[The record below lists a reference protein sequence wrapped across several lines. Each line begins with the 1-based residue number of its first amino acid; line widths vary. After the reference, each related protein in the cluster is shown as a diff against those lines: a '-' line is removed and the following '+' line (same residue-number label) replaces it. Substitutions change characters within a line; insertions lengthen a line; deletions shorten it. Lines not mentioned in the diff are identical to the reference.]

1 MKKFVIL
8 SALLA
13 CASFTLVACGGGS
26 SSDSGM
32 TSGSSQAQVFV
43 TGEDAPLPSV
53 LAFNITMSGIA
64 LNNSSGSVQL
74 LSEPTTVDF
83 ARLVG
88 LRSLLGFNSVAAG
101 TYNSVTFTMASP
113 VITYLNLG
121 TTPPSTGTIN
131 GTLTT
136 STVTVALDHPLTVDA
151 NGLAGLHMEF
161 DLRQSLQVDMAG
173 QVTGTVNPHIEVE
186 PVKASDDDGQ
196 ITELAGGLSTV
207 NVGGNSFVI
216 QRIGGKDVTIK
227 VNSKTEFSGTWA
239 LATMMTPAF
248 VSVEG
253 SVQADGSVL
262 ASDVEVVSTTHAFV
276 SGRIVAVNPTTGPVQ
291 TVTLFVGEELPAI
304 STIPVD
310 SIATIDV
317 STVNNFDV
325 CFFDN
330 WFTNIFFNNSAL
342 VAGQRV
348 FIGGDY
354 EGTTFT
360 PHMVSLRRQGVEG
373 DLVASS
379 VQITSSNRGSFQIQN
394 NHLLGYVLGAPLT
407 VQTGDGTRFH
417 NVNGLTGLQGA
428 GSAKVLARG
437 LILKDQSSGNAQL
450 WAHHVRILQ

>member
-1 MKKFVIL
+1 MKKFAIF

-26 SSDSGM
+26 SSGSGM

-53 LAFNITMSGIA
+53 LAFNVTLNTIA

-74 LSEPTTVDF
+74 LSEPTTIDF

-101 TYNSVTFTMASP
+101 TYNTVTFTMASP
-113 VITYLNLG
+113 VISYLNLG
-121 TTPPSTGTIN
+121 TTPPSVGTIN
-131 GTLTT
+131 GSLAN
-136 STVTVALDHPLTVDA
+136 STVTVALSKPLVVA
-151 NGLAGLHMEF
+151 ASGLAGLHMEF
-161 DLRQSLQVDMAG
+161 DLRQSLQVDGTG
-173 QVTGTVNPHIEVE
+173 QVTGVVDPHIDVE

-207 NVGGNSFVI
+207 NVSESSFVI
-216 QRIGGKDVTIK
+216 QRIGGKDLTVK
-227 VNSKTEFSGTWA
+227 VDPKTEFSGSWS
-239 LATMMTPAF
+239 LATLATPAF

-253 SVQADGSVL
+253 NVQADGSVL
-262 ASDVEVVSTTHAFV
+262 ASDVEVISTTHAFV

-291 TVTLFVGEELPAI
+291 SVTLFVGEELPAI

-310 SIATIDV
+310 SIATIDL
-317 STVNNFDV
+317 SAVNNFDV

-348 FIGGDY
+348 FVGGDY
-354 EGTTFT
+354 DGTSFT
-360 PHMVSLRRQGVEG
+360 PHMISLRRQGVEG

-379 VQITSSNRGSFQIQN
+379 VQIGSGNRGSFQIQN
-394 NHLLGYVLGAPLT
+394 NRLLGYVLGGPLT

-417 NVNGLTGLQGA
+417 NVNGLTGLQAA

-437 LILKDQSSGNAQL
+437 LVLKDQSSGDAQL